1 MKKTSKEFI
10 ISTIICVLPLIFGL
24 LVYKKL
30 PQEIPTKWYSDGTVG
45 QYMPKEFT
53 IFGMPLFFIL
63 MNALVHFAMNTDP
76 KRQNIGNMMRT
87 LGKWIIPVLSVVT
100 VPMALLWGMGYQI
113 PISRIL
119 PILLGIL
126 FVVIGNYFPKTRR
139 SYTTG
144 IKTPWTLNS
153 DENWRRTHH
162 VAAFLWIAA
171 GIAMIAM
178 AFLPQNIV
186 QLVIVG
192 MIIVLIVVP
201 YAYSYTLYR
210 KGI

>member
-10 ISTIICVLPLIFGL
+10 ISTIVCVLPLIFGL

-53 IFGMPLFFIL
+53 VFGMPLFFIL

-76 KRQNIGNMMRT
+76 KRQNIGSMMRT

-144 IKTPWTLNS
+144 IKTPWTRNS

>member
-53 IFGMPLFFIL
+53 VFGMPLFFIL

-76 KRQNIGNMMRT
+76 KRKNIGSMMRT

>member
-53 IFGMPLFFIL
+53 VFGMPLFFIL

-76 KRQNIGNMMRT
+76 KRQNIGSMMRT

-201 YAYSYTLYR
+201 YAYSYTLY
-210 KGI
+210 

>member
-53 IFGMPLFFIL
+53 VFGMPLFFIL

-76 KRQNIGNMMRT
+76 KRQNIGSMMRT

-171 GIAMIAM
+171 GITMIAM

>member
-53 IFGMPLFFIL
+53 VFGMPLFFIL

-76 KRQNIGNMMRT
+76 KRQNIGSMMRT

-186 QLVIVG
+186 QLVIAG

>member
-1 MKKTSKEFI
+1 MKKISKEFLV
-10 ISTIICVLPLIFGL
+10 STIICLLPLAFGL
-24 LVYKKL
+24 LIYQKL

-53 IFGMPLFFIL
+53 VFGMPLFFVL

-76 KRQNIGNMMRT
+76 KRQNIGSMMKI
-87 LGKWIIPVLSVVT
+87 LGKWIVPVMSVIMI
-100 VPMALLWGMGYQI
+100 PMALLWGMGYRI
-113 PISRIL
+113 PISRII
-119 PILLGIL
+119 PILLGVL

-178 AFLPQNIV
+178 TFLPQNV
-186 QLVIVG
+186 VRPVILG
-192 MIIVLIVVP
+192 MIVLLIVVP
-201 YAYSYTLYR
+201 YAYSYALYR

>member
-53 IFGMPLFFIL
+53 VFGMPLFFIL

-76 KRQNIGNMMRT
+76 KRQNIGSMMRT
-87 LGKWIIPVLSVVT
+87 LGKWIIPVLSVIT
-100 VPMALLWGMGYQI
+100 VPMALLWGMGYRI

>member
-1 MKKTSKEFI
+1 MKKTSKEFL
-10 ISTIICVLPLIFGL
+10 ISTIICLLPLVFGL

-30 PQEIPTKWYSDGTVG
+30 PLEIPTKWYSDGTVG

-53 IFGMPLFFIL
+53 VFGMPLFFIL

-76 KRQNIGNMMRT
+76 KRQNIGSMMRT

>member
-10 ISTIICVLPLIFGL
+10 ISTVICVLPLIFGL
-24 LVYKKL
+24 LIYQKL

-53 IFGMPLFFIL
+53 VFGMPMFFIL

-76 KRQNIGNMMRT
+76 KRQNIGSMMKT
-87 LGKWIIPVLSVVT
+87 LGKWSVPVLAVIT

-119 PILLGIL
+119 PILLGVL

-178 AFLPQNIV
+178 AFLPQKMV
-186 QLVIVG
+186 QPMIVG
-192 MIIVLIVVP
+192 TIVVLIVVP
-201 YAYSYTLYR
+201 YAYSYALYR

>member
-53 IFGMPLFFIL
+53 VFGMPLFFIL

-76 KRQNIGNMMRT
+76 KRQNIGSMMRT

>member
-53 IFGMPLFFIL
+53 VFGMPLFFIL

-76 KRQNIGNMMRT
+76 KRQNIGSMMRT

-162 VAAFLWIAA
+162 VAALLWIAA

>member
-1 MKKTSKEFI
+1 MKKTSKEFL
-10 ISTIICVLPLIFGL
+10 ISTIICLLPLVFGL

-30 PQEIPTKWYSDGTVG
+30 PLEIPTKWYSDGTVG

-53 IFGMPLFFIL
+53 VFGMPLLFALI
-63 MNALVHFAMNTDP
+63 NALVHFGMNTDP
-76 KRQNIGNMMRT
+76 KRQNIGSMMKD
-87 LGKWIIPVLSVVT
+87 LGKWMIPVMSVVIIPMT
-100 VPMALLWGMGYQI
+100 ILWGMGYEI
-113 PISRIL
+113 PISRVIPVL
-119 PILLGIL
+119 IGIL
-126 FVVIGNYFPKTRR
+126 FVAMGNYFPKTRR

-144 IKTPWTLNS
+144 IKTPWALNS

-178 AFLPQNIV
+178 AFLPQN
-186 QLVIVG
+186 LVLPVMGIT
-192 MIIVLIVVP
+192 IALLLVVP
-201 YAYSYTLYR
+201 YVYSYMLYR

>member
-53 IFGMPLFFIL
+53 VFGMPLFFIL

-76 KRQNIGNMMRT
+76 KRQNIGSMMRT

-178 AFLPQNIV
+178 AFLPQKIV
-186 QLVIVG
+186 HLTIVG
-192 MIIVLIVVP
+192 TIMVLIVVP

>member
-53 IFGMPLFFIL
+53 VFGMPLFFIL

-76 KRQNIGNMMRT
+76 KRQNIGSMMRT

-192 MIIVLIVVP
+192 MIIVLIIVP

>member
-53 IFGMPLFFIL
+53 VFGMPLFFIL

-76 KRQNIGNMMRT
+76 KRQNIGSMMRT

-100 VPMALLWGMGYQI
+100 VPMVLLWGMGYQI

>member
-1 MKKTSKEFI
+1 MKKISKEFI
-10 ISTIICVLPLIFGL
+10 ISTIICGLPLIFGL

-53 IFGMPLFFIL
+53 VFGMPLFFIL

-76 KRQNIGNMMRT
+76 KRQNIGSMMRT

>member
-53 IFGMPLFFIL
+53 VFGMPLFFIL
-63 MNALVHFAMNTDP
+63 MNAVVHFAMNTDP
-76 KRQNIGNMMRT
+76 KRQNIGSMMRT

>member
-53 IFGMPLFFIL
+53 VFGMPLFFIL

-76 KRQNIGNMMRT
+76 KRQNIGSMMRT
-87 LGKWIIPVLSVVT
+87 LGKWIIPVLSVVM

>member
-10 ISTIICVLPLIFGL
+10 ISTIICVLPLILGL

-53 IFGMPLFFIL
+53 VFGMPLFFIL
-63 MNALVHFAMNTDP
+63 MNAVVHFAMNTDP
-76 KRQNIGNMMRT
+76 KRQNIGSMMRT

>member
-10 ISTIICVLPLIFGL
+10 ISTIVCVLPLIFGL

-53 IFGMPLFFIL
+53 VFGMPLFFIL

-76 KRQNIGNMMRT
+76 KRQNIGSMMRT

>member
-30 PQEIPTKWYSDGTVG
+30 HQEIPTKWYSDGTVG

-53 IFGMPLFFIL
+53 VFGMPLFFIL

-76 KRQNIGNMMRT
+76 KRQNIGSMMRT
-87 LGKWIIPVLSVVT
+87 LGKWTIPVLSVVT

-201 YAYSYTLYR
+201 YAYSYALYR